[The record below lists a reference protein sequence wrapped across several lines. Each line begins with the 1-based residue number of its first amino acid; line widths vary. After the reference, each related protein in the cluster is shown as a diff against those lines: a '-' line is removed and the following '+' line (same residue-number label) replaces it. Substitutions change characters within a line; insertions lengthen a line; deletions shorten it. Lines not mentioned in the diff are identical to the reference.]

1 MNINQLLNDISALFM
16 PALLTC
22 ILLHG
27 FIKKAPVYDLFI
39 EGCKE
44 GLAAAA
50 DITPYIIGIFMAIT
64 VMTDS
69 GALALLENAA
79 APILSLLGIPKE
91 LMTFMIMRPVSG
103 SGTLVLVEQL
113 AESSGPDSFLCRC
126 ASVMTG
132 SSETLVYAIA
142 VYFGATSVK
151 HLRHTVAGGVAG
163 YIVGIWV
170 SLVLCKII

>member
-1 MNINQLLNDISALFM
+1 MNQILNSISVLFLPVM
-16 PALLTC
+16 LTA

-27 FIKKAPVYDLFI
+27 FVKKAPVYDLFI

-44 GLAAAA
+44 GLQAAAE
-50 DITPYIIGIFMAIT
+50 ITPYIIAIFAAIT
-64 VMTDS
+64 LMTDS
-69 GALALLENAA
+69 GALSFLENTAS
-79 APILSLLGIPKE
+79 PFLDLLGIPKE

-113 AESSGPDSFLCRC
+113 AETHGPDSFLCRC

-132 SSETLVYAIA
+132 SSETLVYAMA

-163 YIVGIWV
+163 YIVGIWA
-170 SLVLCKII
+170 SLVLCKFL